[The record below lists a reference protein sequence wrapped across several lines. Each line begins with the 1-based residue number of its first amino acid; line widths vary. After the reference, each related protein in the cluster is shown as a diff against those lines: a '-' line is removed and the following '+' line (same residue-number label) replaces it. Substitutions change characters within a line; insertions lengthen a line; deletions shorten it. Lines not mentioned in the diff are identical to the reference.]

1 MKVRTWGRRALAVV
15 AVGAVLAALLA
26 LSSWAAGHSERT
38 RWQERHARAVEQ
50 RDAAELAAARAME
63 ALRQEADAAS
73 VELGIAIIERNEA
86 REYANGLAV
95 RLTEA
100 ERQRDAAR
108 FVLDEARTIRAE
120 LEAELAAVCGIA
132 AYAARDAVY
141 RVCDDDGCG
150 TAFHIGG
157 GRWLT
162 AAHVANAL
170 GSAVLYPDGG
180 WAGGY
185 PVTLHWSNP
194 DFSPSADGMIPEHLL
209 GSDYAVL
216 WSHPDHAP
224 AASIRLADAPPP
236 DGQRLTIV
244 GWTGGVKRELAVRAK
259 RTDELDW
266 WGAVELDGGL
276 GHGSSGAPVID
287 ECGVAYAVIAAGDS
301 SYSVGPA
308 VHQMECPATWCAP
321 CGRGYQMKC
330 P

>member
-73 VELGIAIIERNEA
+73 VEHGIAVSERDEA

-108 FVLDEARTIRAE
+108 FVLDEVRTIRAE
-120 LEAELAAVCGIA
+120 LEAELAAVCRIA
-132 AYAARDAVY
+132 AAAARAAVY
-141 RVCDDDGCG
+141 RVCHDDGCG
-150 TAFHIGG
+150 TAFHMGKG
-157 GRWLT
+157 WWLT
-162 AAHVANAL
+162 AAHVAWDGDQTGL
-170 GSAVLYPDGG
+170 VRLYPDGG
-180 WAGGY
+180 WAGGVGAGVW
-185 PVTLHWSNP
+185 PAFSP
-194 DFSPSADGMIPEHLL
+194 DYSPSADGMIPEHLL

-216 WSHPDHAP
+216 HSDHAP
-224 AASIRLADAPPP
+224 AARIRLADAPPP
-236 DGQRLTIV
+236 DGLPLTIV

-259 RTDELDW
+259 RTDELDR

-287 ECGVAYAVIAAGDS
+287 ECGVAYAVIAAGDG

-308 VHQMECPATWCAP
+308 VHQMEWLTQV
-321 CGRGYQMKC
+321 RELQMEW